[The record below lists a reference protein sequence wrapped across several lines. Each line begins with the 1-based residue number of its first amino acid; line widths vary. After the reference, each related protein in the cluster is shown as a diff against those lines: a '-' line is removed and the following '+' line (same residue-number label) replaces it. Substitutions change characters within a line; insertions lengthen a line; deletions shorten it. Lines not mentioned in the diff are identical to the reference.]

1 MPYWEKN
8 VIRYK
13 FIRKEITS
21 VKKNR
26 EGFVKS
32 FVYDG
37 KKFLHVKH
45 LSISTVAV
53 YLCPKHKIA
62 CYRYF

>member
-1 MPYWEKN
+1 MSYDN
-8 VIRYK
+8 VIRFSSIK
-13 FIRKEITS
+13 DEITS
-21 VKKNR
+21 VKKK
-26 EGFVKS
+26 EGFIKS
-32 FVYDG
+32 FIHNG

-62 CYRYF
+62 CHRHL